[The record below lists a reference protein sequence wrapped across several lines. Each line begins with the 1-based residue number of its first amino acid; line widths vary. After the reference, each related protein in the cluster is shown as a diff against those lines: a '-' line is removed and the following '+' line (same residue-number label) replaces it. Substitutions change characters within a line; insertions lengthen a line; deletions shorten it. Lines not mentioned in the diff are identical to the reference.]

1 VVSQRMNDE
10 GGRMDVKTEYGLFEV
25 QCNHKHSMGDKVKLL
40 ARPNSRAERRA
51 SDRLARSRSAVSD
64 VVTDVIFQH
73 DRYKVTLDNGLYV
86 YLDESPE
93 LGKKISV
100 QVKVECLA

>member
-1 VVSQRMNDE
+1 MKDE
-10 GGRMDVKTEYGLFEV
+10 GGRLNFKTEYGLFKV

-40 ARPNSRAERRA
+40 ARPLSAENEA
-51 SDRLARSRSAVSD
+51 NFISGVP
-64 VVTDVIFQH
+64 TDIIFQH

-86 YLDESPE
+86 YLSEEPKIGE
-93 LGKKISV
+93 KISV